1 MLKLGEILFKYR
13 DYTPLPFIVVM
24 VISPAATSC
33 SLLVGGILM
42 LLGEAIRIHGVAY
55 IGGVSRTRSYSTGQ
69 KVISGGP
76 FARVRNPLYL
86 GNLLLSAGLV
96 AVANLSFFFPQ
107 DFLVF
112 FVVCFFAQYI
122 PVVAWEENNLTQK
135 FGEAYQTYQ
144 SQVPRWL
151 PRLSP
156 APTQGVIEEIKGDYP
171 KAIKSEKNTLTTSVV
186 LLLVVLWRSG
196 IFAGLGL

>member
-13 DYTPLPFIVVM
+13 DYTPLPFMVVM
-24 VISPAATSC
+24 VVSPAATSC

-42 LLGEAIRIHGVAY
+42 LLGEAIRVHGVAY

-96 AVANLSFFFPQ
+96 AGGNISFFFPQ
-107 DFLVF
+107 GFLVLF
-112 FVVCFFAQYI
+112 LVSSFLGKKYI
-122 PVVAWEENNLTQK
+122 NQNTNSYSTYSYTNSVAPYSSLSTTANGCVDRARCALGNLDRTVS
-135 FGEAYQTYQ
+135 E
-144 SQVPRWL
+144 PRI
-151 PRLSP
+151 P
-156 APTQGVIEEIKGDYP
+156 
-171 KAIKSEKNTLTTSVV
+171 
-186 LLLVVLWRSG
+186 
-196 IFAGLGL
+196 